1 MRLKFIDHSC
11 LRLKWGK
18 VIFVI
23 PFMFWNKYI
32 PCDPFLSLN
41 NFSFIKKSR
50 LRSHPTLGASEIS
63 MIKKNDKAVRK
74 PKGKRAQETQVLGG
88 MPKSQEK
95 VITKI
100 KWVCSS
106 KAMKKKKEKRAN
118 QRRAAK
124 ENMNDV
130 KSQTI
135 DSDLQSLKPWNTLWA
150 LWILFFHSQK
160 HSPHYVPVEVLS
172 NQASKKPRTI
182 NNALKMQR
190 IFFS

>member
-1 MRLKFIDHSC
+1 MRSKFIYHSC
-11 LRLKWGK
+11 LHLKWGK
-18 VIFVI
+18 TIFVI
-23 PFMFWNKYI
+23 PFTFWNKYI

-74 PKGKRAQETQVLGG
+74 AKGKRAQETQVLGG

-100 KWVCSS
+100 KWVCYS